1 MTMRE
6 IRLRVAAEHDVARSL
21 LEAGKYAKALGF
33 DEQGNRKIVTAVSEV
48 VRNIVKYAGSG
59 EILMRPI
66 EEGHKLGMEVE
77 ARDKGP
83 GIADLD
89 KAMEDHYSSSG
100 TLGLGLPGVK
110 RMMDEF
116 QVETEPGKGTRV
128 TIRKWR

>member
-6 IRLRVAAEHDVARSL
+6 IRLRIAAEHDVARSL

-33 DEQGNRKIVTAVSEV
+33 DEQGNRKVVTAVSEI

-59 EILMRPI
+59 EILMRSI
-66 EEGHKLGMEVE
+66 EEGHRIGMEVE
-77 ARDKGP
+77 AWDKGP
-83 GIADLD
+83 GIPDLD
-89 KAMEDHYSSSG
+89 KAMEDHYSSGG

-110 RMMDEF
+110 RMMDDL
-116 QVETEPGKGTRV
+116 QVETETGKGTRV

>member
-6 IRLRVAAEHDVARSL
+6 IRLRIAAEHDVARSL

-33 DEQGNRKIVTAVSEV
+33 DEPSNRKLVTAVSEI

-59 EILMRPI
+59 EILMRSI
-66 EEGHKLGMEVE
+66 EEGHRIGMEVE
-77 ARDKGP
+77 AWDKGP
-83 GIADLD
+83 GIPDLD
-89 KAMEDHYSSSG
+89 KAMEDHYSSGG

-110 RMMDEF
+110 RMMDDL
-116 QVETEPGKGTRV
+116 QVETETGKGTRV

>member
-6 IRLRVAAEHDVARSL
+6 IRLRIAAEHDVARSL

-33 DEQGNRKIVTAVSEV
+33 DEPSNRKLVTAVSEI

-59 EILMRPI
+59 ELLIRCI
-66 EEGHKLGMEVE
+66 EEGHRIGMEVE

-83 GIADLD
+83 GIPDLD
-89 KAMEDHYSSSG
+89 KAMEDHYSSGG

-110 RMMDEF
+110 RMMDDL
-116 QVETEPGKGTRV
+116 QVETETGKGTRV

>member
-6 IRLRVAAEHDVARSL
+6 IRLRIAAEHDVARSL

-33 DEQGNRKIVTAVSEV
+33 DEQANRKLVTAVSEI
-48 VRNIVKYAGSG
+48 VRNIIKYAGSG
-59 EILMRPI
+59 EVLMRSI
-66 EEGHKLGMEVE
+66 EEGHRIGMEVE
-77 ARDKGP
+77 AWDKGP
-83 GIADLD
+83 GIPDLD

-110 RMMDEF
+110 RMMDDL
-116 QVETEPGKGTRV
+116 QVETATGKGTRV